1 MSASP
6 IPIFDPQGTLR
17 DVPSDQLVAAV
28 KAGGMPAVKFIA
40 PDKSIRFVPASRIQE
55 AAAAGG
61 TIQPYEDQDVKHPG
75 FWSTLW
81 GDLSSMVPHAVD
93 LTQPTNRF
101 ASNEHSQQKFKAE
114 DASRKE
120 AGYSLPYRATAPVA
134 EALGVNVPGMEQSA
148 KEGDEAG
155 VYGHAAAVPTVMAAT
170 AGISKGAGVLSDTEA
185 FARVRQTLENVTP
198 KQAAQ
203 AVGAIPG
210 LTHASPTGAYF
221 GAKGAG
227 SMIESILGDRA
238 NLPMRAAPKN
248 PGAPLPAAPS
258 AELVQG
264 NSLLHPGAAP
274 APEPASA
281 LERIPVPGKAGSMVD
296 SVAAPAPAPT
306 AEGAPLP
313 ASQANIPR
321 TLSGE
326 KVDARTLN
334 GESALRDV
342 LSRQDNANL
351 MKIARSRGINITQEA
366 QLKPSVAD
374 PRLINKIADDFE
386 ADELDSFHATY
397 LENTRMPRHSFG
409 DIGEEAN
416 KTLAM
421 QTFFPEVKIPLA
433 VQLRT
438 RAAIEKAA
446 AGNPQFST
454 VGDVTKAIKEA
465 TKPAAEPKSAAIAPA
480 PTEDL
485 TAILQE
491 SLKRARQKQV
501 PAP

>member
-17 DVPSDQLVAAV
+17 DVPPDQLVAAV

-40 PDKSIRFVPASRIQE
+40 PDKSIRFVPASRMQE

-81 GDLSSMVPHAVD
+81 GDLSSMAPHAVD

-101 ASNEHSQQKFKAE
+101 ASNEHNQAKFNAE
-114 DASRKE
+114 DAARKE
-120 AGYSLPYRATAPVA
+120 AGYSLPYRAVAPVA
-134 EALGVNVPGMEQSA
+134 EGLGVNVPGMEQSA
-148 KEGDEAG
+148 KEGDMAG
-155 VYGHAAAVPTVMAAT
+155 VAGHAAAVPTVMAAT
-170 AGISKGAGVLSDTEA
+170 EGIGRGAGALSDTEA
-185 FARVRQTLENVTP
+185 FARVKQTLQNVTP
-198 KQAAQ
+198 KQVAQ
-203 AVGAIPG
+203 AAGAIPG
-210 LTHASPTGAYF
+210 LAHASPTGAYF

-227 SMIESILGDRA
+227 SMVERILGDRA
-238 NLPMRAAPKN
+238 NLPMRAAPTN
-248 PGAPLPAAPS
+248 PGAPLPAAPGE
-258 AELVQG
+258 ELLQG
-264 NSLLHPGAAP
+264 NALLRPGAAP

-281 LERIPVPGKAGSMVD
+281 LERIPVPGKAGSMAE
-296 SVAAPAPAPT
+296 SVAAPASTPA
-306 AEGAPLP
+306 AEAAPAA
-313 ASQANIPR
+313 ASEGNAPR
-321 TLSGE
+321 TLNGE

-351 MKIARSRGINITQEA
+351 MKIARSRGINVTQEA
-366 QLKPSVAD
+366 QLKPSVGD
-374 PRLINKIADDFE
+374 TRLINKIVDDFD
-386 ADELDSFHATY
+386 ADELDSFHSTY
-397 LENTRMPRHSFG
+397 LENTRMPRHGFG

-421 QTFFPEVKIPLA
+421 QTFFPEVKISLA

-454 VGDVTKAIKEA
+454 VGDVTKAIKQA
-465 TKPAAEPKSAAIAPA
+465 TKPTAQPKPAASAPA
-480 PTEDL
+480 PAEDL
-485 TAILQE
+485 TSVLQE
-491 SLKRARQKQV
+491 SLKLARQKQV
-501 PAP
+501 PAQ